1 MALLRRG
8 GRLDRRYG
16 GRRTKLASTARHL
29 TTEQLLSA
37 ADGQSL
43 DAEASG
49 HLEVCAAC
57 SAEVDQWTEIAAGV
71 RHVMAR
77 VEPPPWSPPPPLLE
91 TGKGRPGW
99 REQVLDAVRAAIA
112 TRRRLIAAFTAAALV
127 AAGVAYGVV
136 ALGGAAHAPGPRVS
150 TSTSSGSAQRVLL
163 DSVQET
169 MAQSFS
175 ADLTFHDTTSGVS
188 GQAPTTVTLPIEVQA
203 ESAAREETTV
213 SGSVAGTPVNVV
225 AITYDGT
232 AYESTNGGSTFQIE
246 PSSTIDQYGI
256 QAVLQLLQSVG
267 SVTDEGSGTAGG
279 VAVEKYHAVIDPSKI
294 QSELNSLSPDV
305 STQDRN
311 ILSAVTVS
319 GATVDVTLDSSGRIV
334 TLNSDLT
341 ASVDG
346 SALGLAG
353 QLTVHE
359 TWSGHIFNY
368 GANIVVQ
375 PPSTS

>member
-1 MALLRRG
+1 MK
-8 GRLDRRYG
+8 
-16 GRRTKLASTARHL
+16 TETRHL

-37 ADGQSL
+37 AGGQSL
-43 DAEASG
+43 DTESSA
-49 HLEVCAAC
+49 HLESCAAC
-57 SAEVDQWTEIAAGV
+57 SAELDQWAVVAAGV
-71 RHVMAR
+71 RHSMAG
-77 VEPPPWSPPPPLLE
+77 VEPPPWSPQPHLLE
-91 TGKGRPGW
+91 TQKGPGW
-99 REQVLDAVRAAIA
+99 REQVLDALRASIA

-127 AAGVAYGVV
+127 AAAVAYGVV
-136 ALGGAAHAPGPRVS
+136 ALGGAAHAPGQKVS
-150 TSTSSGSAQRVLL
+150 TPGSSGSAQRVLL
-163 DSVQET
+163 DSVQKT
-169 MAQSFS
+169 TAQSFD
-175 ADLTFHDTTSGVS
+175 ADLTFRDTTSGVS

-246 PSSTIDQYGI
+246 PASAVDQYGI
-256 QAVLQLLQSVG
+256 QAVLQMLQSVG
-267 SVTDEGSGTAGG
+267 SVTDEGSGTADG

-294 QSELNSLSPDV
+294 RSELNSLSPDV
-305 STQDRN
+305 SAQDRN
-311 ILSAVTVS
+311 ILSAVTIS

-334 TLNSDLT
+334 TLNAALT

-346 SALGLAG
+346 SALGLSG
-353 QLTVHE
+353 NPTVQE

-368 GANIVVQ
+368 GADIVVQ